1 MSNSR
6 KIIWSAFAIFMFIQ
20 VGISYWAAQNSSKI
34 LNYYFSKIDN
44 LSTHIESS
52 LHLTLYFTLF
62 GLVLFVLSFI
72 VFQMDG
78 MKAKKQIARLE
89 QDKNELKAK
98 LFDMQEAKSSKDL
111 PALKTSPQTE
121 PRQEIGSAEE
131 TSSPDTE

>member
-1 MSNSR
+1 MSTLR
-6 KIIWSAFAIFMFIQ
+6 KTIWIAFAIFMLVQ
-20 VGISYWAAQNSSKI
+20 LGSSYLTHKNQ
-34 LNYYFSKIDN
+34 DN
-44 LSTHIESS
+44 LSFLMEMQSYIPYM
-52 LHLTLYFTLF
+52 LYFSLI
-62 GLVLFVLSFI
+62 GIVLFILSFM
-72 VFQMDG
+72 VYQLDG
-78 MKAKKQIARLE
+78 RKKKKQIARLE